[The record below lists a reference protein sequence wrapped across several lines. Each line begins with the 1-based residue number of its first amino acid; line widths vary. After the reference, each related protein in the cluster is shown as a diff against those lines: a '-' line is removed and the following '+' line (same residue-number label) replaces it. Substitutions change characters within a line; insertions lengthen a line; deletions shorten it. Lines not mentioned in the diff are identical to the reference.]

1 MKAPLK
7 VFLAVTSILCLC
19 TSFKSSLGTG
29 HRSYNTKKEK
39 IFCAPTKKIQ
49 IDPKPITYDPS
60 YTDNDTIKN
69 AGEFDDRYLNKVF
82 IRGIIKDKHCVPV
95 PNTLIE
101 IWQNDEYGKKRY
113 NKFSYSFNDQYK
125 LNREQ
130 YSNFLG
136 ISTTTSDNN
145 GHFAF
150 ISVIPNSKVRRAK
163 KQSLVN
169 ISILHEGFPKVENQ
183 ICHIYTN
190 NSLFI
195 TFIFFNNGI
204 IWPKSVAPYLVHLVT
219 LGSDDAV
226 IKEAEKIYKLPTYDF
241 EMVLD
246 GTSTHKTY

>member
-183 ICHIYTN
+183 IVLNPAFPIKKSN
-190 NSLFI
+190 KR
-195 TFIFFNNGI
+195 I
-204 IWPKSVAPYLVHLVT
+204 IAYRN
-219 LGSDDAV
+219 
-226 IKEAEKIYKLPTYDF
+226 IEAEKIYKLPTYDF